1 MRFRSVVIYTIVS
14 ILLLIIG
21 LLFFLFRS
29 TPAEKITYG
38 ASFNARYALELGLAP
53 EETFE
58 AILSDVGV
66 RHVRLAA
73 HWDMIEPSQDTFY
86 FGMLDREFA
95 LAEAYG
101 ADIILSVGRRL
112 PRWPE
117 CHTPSW
123 AKKLSWEEQKEELRA
138 YIRAVV
144 EHYKDRDVLI
154 TWQIENEPFLEL
166 FAYAECGNLDVAF
179 LDEEIALVR
188 ELDGTRPILITDSG
202 NLGTWYGAWRRGNIF
217 GTSVY
222 VYLWNEKVGPL
233 RTLLPPRWYQFKR
246 NVMSI
251 LFGEKETLLI
261 ELSAEPWLLTP
272 ISETPI
278 ETQLSRMNI
287 QKFEEILAYAKETGL
302 EKQYLWGAEWWYW
315 LHTQGK
321 SEFWERA
328 RILFREE

>member
-1 MRFRSVVIYTIVS
+1 MRLRSFIIRTVISVL
-14 ILLLIIG
+14 LLLIG
-21 LLFFLFRS
+21 LLLFLFRS

-38 ASFNARYALELGLAP
+38 ASFNARYALELGLPP

-58 AILSDVGV
+58 AILSDLGV

-73 HWDMIEPSQDTFY
+73 HWDMIEPSKDTFY

-101 ADIILSVGRRL
+101 ADVILSIGRRL

-123 AKKLSWEEQKEELRA
+123 AKELSWEEQKEEIRA

-144 EHYKDRDVLI
+144 GRYKERNVLV

-202 NLGTWYGAWRRGNIF
+202 NLGTWYGAWRRGTIF

-222 VYLWNEKVGPL
+222 VYLWNERVGPL

-246 NVMSI
+246 NLMSL

-272 ISETPI
+272 ISTTPL

-315 LHTQGK
+315 LHTQGE

-328 RILFREE
+328 KVLFKEE